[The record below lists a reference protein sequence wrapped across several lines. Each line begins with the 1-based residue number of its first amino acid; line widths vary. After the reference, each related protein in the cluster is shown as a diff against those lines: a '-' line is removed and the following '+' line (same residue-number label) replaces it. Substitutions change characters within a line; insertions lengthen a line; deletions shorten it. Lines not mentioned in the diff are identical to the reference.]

1 VAALVARGSAETAG
15 LQIGDVLVEINGRPV
30 LTIDAARQ
38 ALLAVSLDKPLPL
51 LVRRDDERLS
61 LTLKPAQA
69 AP

>member
-1 VAALVARGSAETAG
+1 
-15 LQIGDVLVEINGRPV
+15 V

-38 ALLAVSLDKPLPL
+38 ALLAVPLDKPLPL

-61 LTLKPAQA
+61 FTLKPAQP

>member
-1 VAALVARGSAETAG
+1 VAAVIARGSAETAG

-38 ALLAVSLDKPLPL
+38 ALLAAALDKPLPL
-51 LVRRDDERLS
+51 LVRRDEESLS
-61 LTLKPAQA
+61 FTLKPAQP

>member
-1 VAALVARGSAETAG
+1 MAAVLARGSAETAG

-38 ALLAVSLDKPLPL
+38 ALLAAALDKPLPL
-51 LVRRDDERLS
+51 LVRRDEESLS
-61 LTLKPAQA
+61 FTLKPAQS